1 MVVQANTM
9 SQYRVA
15 VDTGGTF
22 SDFVFFNEDT
32 GEITITKV
40 PSTPKEPFQAVLNG
54 VKELIDQGA
63 AARGISFFC
72 HGTTVGT
79 NALLEEKGARTGLLV
94 TQGFRGIYEVMEQ
107 TRGYGP
113 ATYDLFF
120 EKPRLLASPYYT
132 EEIPERVDFRG
143 TAIKPIDA
151 EASLDAVRS
160 LKKKGVQS
168 VAVCLLFSF
177 LNSDH
182 ELKIKEFFT
191 KEFPDANLSLSC
203 EVLPQI
209 REFYRMSTTV
219 INAYIAPV
227 MANYLSRLENRLK
240 EMGVITPKLYIMQ
253 SNGGVSTFTGSAK
266 KPVATVLS
274 GPAGGVIAS
283 MGTCER
289 VGIKNIIT
297 FDMGGTSCDV
307 ALIHQG
313 NPVIT
318 TQGRISQR
326 PISLPM
332 LDIHTVSAGGGTI
345 ARIDAVGALQ
355 VGPDSAG
362 ADPGPV
368 CYERGGQ
375 EITITDANLVTG
387 VLDPDHFLGGR
398 MKLDKARAERMLQE
412 TIAKPLGLSLLEAA
426 DGVLKII
433 DVKMEEAIKAV
444 SSQRGYDIRDFT
456 LVAFGGGGPMH
467 AGRMALDLGIP
478 SVLIPLTPGVHS
490 ALGLLMSDVKHDYV
504 RSKLAGLE
512 ELDLNEINGLFAQLI
527 EQAKAELR
535 AEGFR
540 DDELKIDPFL
550 DLRYAGQGYEL
561 TVPCPMP
568 PLKKSDL
575 ELMRRRFDSQH
586 EQASGHKAETEP
598 VELVSLRLISYG
610 LVPQAKL
617 SPAKA
622 TGRKVEQAQIGERK
636 IYFGKEHGILNCRIY
651 ARDLLEPGHKI
662 FGPAV
667 VEQLDTTTVI
677 QPEQEAAVDEYR
689 NLIVKK
695 KANA

>member
-1 MVVQANTM
+1 MVDETPM
-9 SQYRVA
+9 PKYRVT

-22 SDFVFFNEDT
+22 SDFVFFNEDS
-32 GEITITKV
+32 GEISITKV
-40 PSTPKEPFQAVLNG
+40 PSTPKEPFQAILAG
-54 VKELIDQGA
+54 VKELLDQGA
-63 AARGISFFC
+63 AAGEISFFC

-79 NALLEEKGARTGLLV
+79 NTLLEEKGAKTGLLV

-120 EKPRLLASPYYT
+120 EKPRLLAPPFYT

-143 TAIKPIDA
+143 NALKPIDVETA
-151 EASLDAVRS
+151 REAIRR
-160 LKKKGVQS
+160 LKKKDVQS
-168 VAVCLLFSF
+168 VAVCFLFSF
-177 LNSDH
+177 LNPDH
-182 ELKIKEFFT
+182 ELKIKDLFAE
-191 KEFPDANLSLSC
+191 EFPEAGLSLSY

-219 INAYIAPV
+219 INAYIQPV
-227 MANYLSRLENRLK
+227 MANYLGHLESRMR
-240 EMGVITPKLYIMQ
+240 EMGVTTPKLYIMQ
-253 SNGGVSTFTGSAK
+253 SNGGVSTFQGSSK

-289 VGIKNIIT
+289 VGINNIIT

-318 TQGRISQR
+318 TQGKINLR
-326 PISLPM
+326 PIALPM

-345 ARIDAVGALQ
+345 ARIDAVGGLQ

-368 CYERGGQ
+368 CYDRSGEN
-375 EITITDANLVTG
+375 ITITDANMVIG

-398 MKLDKARAERMLQE
+398 MKLNKSKAERLLE
-412 TIAKPLGLSLLEAA
+412 DKIAKPLKMDLMEAA
-426 DGVLKII
+426 DGVLDII
-433 DVKMEEAIKAV
+433 NVKMEEAIKAV

-504 RSKLAGLE
+504 RSKLVGLDD
-512 ELDLNEINGLFAQLI
+512 LDLNEINPMFSRLI
-527 EQAKAELR
+527 DQAKADLHD
-535 AEGFR
+535 EGFQ
-540 DDELKIDPFL
+540 DSEIKMEPYL

-568 PLKKSDL
+568 PLSKQDL
-575 ELMRRRFDSQH
+575 ALMRGRFDTMH
-586 EQASGHKAETEP
+586 EQNSGHKAETEP
-598 VELVSLRLISYG
+598 VELVSLRLISFG

-617 SPAKA
+617 SPGKV
-622 TGRKVEQAQIGERK
+622 TGRTIEQAKTGTRK
-636 IYFGKEHGILNCRIY
+636 VFFGKRHGLLNTQIY
-651 ARDLLEPGHKI
+651 NRDVLESGHKI
-662 FGPAV
+662 SGPAI

-677 QPEQEAAVDEYR
+677 HPEQEATVDEYR
-689 NLIVKK
+689 NVIMREKQR
-695 KANA
+695 

>member
-1 MVVQANTM
+1 M
-9 SQYRVA
+9 SKYRVT

-32 GEITITKV
+32 GAITITKL
-40 PSTPKEPFQAVLNG
+40 PSTPGEPFQAVLNG
-54 VKELIDQGA
+54 VKELIDQGVSA
-63 AARGISFFC
+63 GDVSFFC

-79 NALLEEKGARTGLLV
+79 NALLEEKGAKTGLLV

-120 EKPRLLASPYYT
+120 EKPRLLALPYYT

-143 TAIKPIDA
+143 NALQSIDVEVSRDAI
-151 EASLDAVRS
+151 RR
-160 LKKKGVQS
+160 LKKKDVQS
-168 VAVCLLFSF
+168 VAVCFLFSF
-177 LNSDH
+177 LNPAH
-182 ELKIKEFFT
+182 ELKIKELFAQ
-191 KEFPDANLSLSC
+191 EFPEARLSLSC

-219 INAYIAPV
+219 INAYIQPV
-227 MANYLSRLENRLK
+227 MASYLGRLDNRMR

-253 SNGGVSTFTGSAK
+253 SNGGVSTFKGSAA

-318 TQGRISQR
+318 TQGKINMR
-326 PISLPM
+326 PIALPM

-345 ARIDAVGALQ
+345 ARIDAVGGLH

-362 ADPGPV
+362 AAPGPV
-368 CYERGGQ
+368 SYDRGGA
-375 EITITDANLVTG
+375 EITVTDANIVTG
-387 VLDPDHFLGGR
+387 VLDPDQFLGGR
-398 MKLDKARAERMLQE
+398 MKLNKPKAEKLLE
-412 TIAKPLGLSLLEAA
+412 EKIAKPLGLDLLEAA

-433 DVKMEEAIKAV
+433 NVKMEEAIKAV
-444 SSQRGYDIRDFT
+444 SSARGYDIRDFT

-478 SVLIPLTPGVHS
+478 SVLVPLTPGVHS

-512 ELDLNEINGLFAQLI
+512 ELDINEINRMFLQLI
-527 EQAKAELR
+527 DQARAELHG
-535 AEGFR
+535 EGFH
-540 DDELKIDPFL
+540 DDEIKVEPYL

-568 PLKKSDL
+568 PLTHDDL
-575 ELMRRRFDSQH
+575 VLMRRRFDTLH
-586 EQASGHKAETEP
+586 EQNSGHKAETEP
-598 VELVSLRLISYG
+598 VELVSLRLVSLG

-617 SPAKA
+617 SPGKI
-622 TGRKVEQAQIGERK
+622 TGRKVEAAKTGERK
-636 IYFGKEHGILNCRIY
+636 VFFGKEHGILATAIY
-651 ARDLLEPGHKI
+651 DRKLLEPGHKL
-662 FGPAV
+662 FGPAI
-667 VEQLDTTTVI
+667 VEQMDTTTVM
-677 QPEQEAAVDEYR
+677 QPEQEATVDDYGNIIITE
-689 NLIVKK
+689 KK
-695 KANA
+695 S

>member
-1 MVVQANTM
+1 MAKH
-9 SQYRVA
+9 RVT

-32 GEITITKV
+32 GEISITKL
-40 PSTPKEPFQAVLNG
+40 PSTPREPFQAVLNG
-54 VKELIDQGA
+54 VKELLNRGVA
-63 AARGISFFC
+63 AEDVSFFC

-79 NALLEEKGARTGLLV
+79 NALLEEKGAKTGLLV
-94 TQGFRGIYEVMEQ
+94 TEGFRGIYEVMEQ

-120 EKPRLLASPYYT
+120 EKPRLLAPPFYT
-132 EEIPERVDFRG
+132 GEIPERVDFRG
-143 TAIKPIDA
+143 NVLKPIDV
-151 EASLDAVRS
+151 EAARQAIRR
-160 LKKKGVQS
+160 LKQKGVQS
-168 VAVCLLFSF
+168 VAVCFLFSF
-177 LNSDH
+177 LNPDH
-182 ELKIKEFFT
+182 ELKIKELFAE
-191 KEFPDANLSLSC
+191 EFPDARLSLSY

-209 REFYRMSTTV
+209 REFYRMSTTI
-219 INAYIAPV
+219 INAYIQPV
-227 MANYLSRLENRLK
+227 MANYLGSLENRMRD
-240 EMGVITPKLYIMQ
+240 MGIATPKLYIMQ
-253 SNGGVSTFTGSAK
+253 SNGGVSTFAGSAK

-289 VGIKNIIT
+289 IGIDNIIT

-318 TQGRISQR
+318 TQGKINLR
-326 PISLPM
+326 PIALPM

-345 ARIDAVGALQ
+345 ARLDAVGGLQ

-368 CYERGGQ
+368 CYDRGG
-375 EITITDANLVTG
+375 ENITITDANMVIG

-398 MKLDKARAERMLQE
+398 MKLNKTKAQHLLEQR
-412 TIAKPLGLSLLEAA
+412 IAKPLTMNLMEAA
-426 DGVLKII
+426 DGVLDII
-433 DVKMEEAIKAV
+433 NVKMEEAIKAV

-504 RSKLAGLE
+504 RSKLVGLDD
-512 ELDLNEINGLFAQLI
+512 LDLDEINPMFGQLI
-527 EQAKAELR
+527 DQAKADLYG
-535 AEGFR
+535 EGFR
-540 DDELKIDPFL
+540 DSEIKMSPYL

-568 PLKKSDL
+568 PLSKDDL
-575 ELMRRRFDSQH
+575 ALMRGRFDTVH
-586 EQASGHKAETEP
+586 EQNSGHKAETEP
-598 VELVSLRLISYG
+598 VELVSLRLISLG
-610 LVPQAKL
+610 TVPQAKL
-617 SPAKA
+617 SPGKVSGRTVEEAMRG
-622 TGRKVEQAQIGERK
+622 TRKVF
-636 IYFGKEHGILNCRIY
+636 FGKQHGMLNTQIY
-651 ARDLLEPGHKI
+651 GRDALEPGHKLSGAAI
-662 FGPAV
+662 

-677 QPEQEAAVDEYR
+677 HPEQEAIVDEYR
-689 NLIVKK
+689 NLIIRRKQH
-695 KANA
+695 

>member
-1 MVVQANTM
+1 M
-9 SQYRVA
+9 SKYRVT

-22 SDFVFFNEDT
+22 SDFVFFNEDS

-40 PSTPKEPFQAVLNG
+40 PSTPQQPFQAVLDG
-54 VKELIDQGA
+54 VKELIEQGVPA
-63 AARGISFFC
+63 ADVSFFC

-79 NALLEEKGARTGLLV
+79 NALLEEKGAKTGLLV
-94 TQGFRGIYEVMEQ
+94 SEGFRGIYEVMEQ

-120 EKPRLLASPYYT
+120 EKPRLLAPPYYT

-143 TAIKPIDA
+143 NVLKQIDV
-151 EASLDAVRS
+151 EASREAVRR
-160 LKKKGVQS
+160 LKKKAVDS
-168 VAVCLLFSF
+168 VAVCFLFSF
-177 LNSDH
+177 LNPAH
-182 ELKIKEFFT
+182 ELKIKDIFAQ
-191 KEFPDANLSLSC
+191 EFPAARLSLSY

-209 REFYRMSTTV
+209 REFYRLSTTV
-219 INAYIAPV
+219 INAYIQPV
-227 MANYLSRLENRLK
+227 MASYLSRLETRMREL
-240 EMGVITPKLYIMQ
+240 GVATPKLYIMQ
-253 SNGGVSTFTGSAK
+253 SNGGVSTFKGSAE

-289 VGIKNIIT
+289 VGINNIIT

-318 TQGRISQR
+318 TQGKINMR
-326 PISLPM
+326 PIALPM

-345 ARIDAVGALQ
+345 ARIDAVGGLQ

-368 CYERGGQ
+368 CYDHGGDN
-375 EITITDANLVTG
+375 ITITDANVVTG
-387 VLDPDHFLGGR
+387 VLDPDRFLGGR
-398 MKLDKARAERMLQE
+398 MKLNKAKTERRLDE
-412 TIAKPLGLSLLEAA
+412 KIAKPLKLGLLEAA

-433 DVKMEEAIKAV
+433 NVKMEEAIKAV
-444 SSQRGYDIRDFT
+444 SSARGYDIRDFT

-478 SVLIPLTPGVHS
+478 ALLVPLTPGVHS

-504 RSKLAGLE
+504 RSKLVGLD
-512 ELDLNEINGLFAQLI
+512 ELDLAEINHLFDQLIDQANRDLQDEGFKNNEIKI
-527 EQAKAELR
+527 E
-535 AEGFR
+535 
-540 DDELKIDPFL
+540 PYL

-561 TVPCPMP
+561 TVPCTMP
-568 PLKKSDL
+568 PLGKEDL
-575 ELMRRRFDSQH
+575 QVMRRRFDTLH
-586 EQASGHKAETEP
+586 EQNSGHKAETEP
-598 VELVSLRLISYG
+598 VELVSLRLISLG

-617 SPAKA
+617 SPGKA
-622 TGRKVEQAQIGERK
+622 TGRKVEEAKTGERK
-636 IYFGKEHGILNCRIY
+636 VFFGTEHGTLATQIY
-651 ARDLLEPGHKI
+651 SRDRLEPGHRMA
-662 FGPAV
+662 GPAI

-677 QPEQEAAVDEYR
+677 HPEQEATVDAYR
-689 NLIVKK
+689 NIIIKEK
-695 KANA
+695 S

>member
-1 MVVQANTM
+1 
-9 SQYRVA
+9 
-15 VDTGGTF
+15 
-22 SDFVFFNEDT
+22 
-32 GEITITKV
+32 TKV

-54 VKELIDQGA
+54 VKELIDQGVA
-63 AARGISFFC
+63 AGDISFFC

-79 NALLEEKGARTGLLV
+79 NALLEEKGAKTGLMV

-120 EKPRLLASPYYT
+120 EKPRLLAPPYLT
-132 EEIPERVDFRG
+132 EEIPERVDFKG
-143 TAIKPIDA
+143 NALKAIDV
-151 EASLDAVRS
+151 EASRQAIRR

-168 VAVCLLFSF
+168 VAVCCLFSF
-177 LNSDH
+177 LNPDH
-182 ELKIKEFFT
+182 ELKIKELFAE
-191 KEFPDANLSLSC
+191 EFSEARLSLSY

-209 REFYRMSTTV
+209 REFYRLSTTV
-219 INAYIAPV
+219 INAYIQPV
-227 MANYLSRLENRLK
+227 MASYLGRLENRMR
-240 EMGVITPKLYIMQ
+240 EMGVVTPKLYIMQ
-253 SNGGVSTFTGSAK
+253 SNGGVSTFKGSAE

-289 VGIKNIIT
+289 VGINNIIT

-318 TQGRISQR
+318 TQGKINLR
-326 PISLPM
+326 PIALPM

-345 ARIDAVGALQ
+345 ARIDAVGGLQ

-368 CYERGGQ
+368 CYNRGG
-375 EITITDANLVTG
+375 ENITVTDANMVCG
-387 VLDPDHFLGGR
+387 VLDPNHFLGGR
-398 MKLDKARAERMLQE
+398 MKLDKEKAQRVLEEKL
-412 TIAKPLGLSLLEAA
+412 AKPLKLDLLEAA

-433 DVKMEEAIKAV
+433 DAKMEEAIKAV
-444 SSQRGYDIRDFT
+444 SSARGYDIRDFT

-478 SVLIPLTPGVHS
+478 NVLVPLTPGVHS

-504 RSKLAGLE
+504 RSKLVGLDD
-512 ELDLNEINGLFAQLI
+512 LDLTEINHMFHQLI
-527 EQAKAELR
+527 ERAKADLES
-535 AEGFR
+535 EGFI
-540 DDELKIDPFL
+540 DEEIKIEPYL

-561 TVPCPMP
+561 TVPCSMP
-568 PLKKSDL
+568 PLTKHDL
-575 ELMRRRFDSQH
+575 MMMRQRFDTLH
-586 EQASGHKAETEP
+586 EQNSGHKAESEP
-598 VELVSLRLISYG
+598 VELVSLRLISLG

-617 SPAKA
+617 SPGKV
-622 TGRKVEQAQIGERK
+622 TGRKVEEAKLGERK
-636 IYFGKEHGILNCRIY
+636 VYFGKEHGVLTTHVYN
-651 ARDLLEPGHKI
+651 RDLFEPGHKI
-662 FGPAV
+662 AGPAI

-677 QPEQEAAVDEYR
+677 HPEQEATVDGYR
-689 NLIVKK
+689 NIIIRAKQ
-695 KANA
+695 

>member
-1 MVVQANTM
+1 MTK
-9 SQYRVA
+9 YRVT

-22 SDFVFFNEDT
+22 SDFVFFNEDS
-32 GEITITKV
+32 GEIAITKV

-54 VKELIDQGA
+54 VKELVDQGGA
-63 AARGISFFC
+63 AKDISFFC

-79 NALLEEKGARTGLLV
+79 NALLEEKGAKTGLLV

-120 EKPRLLASPYYT
+120 EKPRLLAAPYYT

-143 TAIKPIDA
+143 QTLKPIDV
-151 EASLDAVRS
+151 EASLQAVKS

-168 VAVCLLFSF
+168 VAVCFLFSF
-177 LNSDH
+177 LNPDH
-182 ELKIKEFFT
+182 ELKIKEIFA
-191 KEFPDANLSLSC
+191 KEFPEASLSLSY

-209 REFYRMSTTV
+209 REFYRLSTTV
-219 INAYIAPV
+219 INAYIQPV
-227 MANYLSRLENRLK
+227 MANYLSRLESRMR
-240 EMGVITPKLYIMQ
+240 EMGVTTPKLYIMQ
-253 SNGGVSTFTGSAK
+253 SNGGVSTFKGSAG

-283 MGTCER
+283 MGTCDR
-289 VGIKNIIT
+289 VGINNIIT

-318 TQGRISQR
+318 TQGKINLR
-326 PISLPM
+326 PIALPM

-345 ARIDAVGALQ
+345 ARIDAVGGLQ

-368 CYERGGQ
+368 CYDRGGDN
-375 EITITDANLVTG
+375 ITVTDANMVTG

-398 MKLDKARAERMLQE
+398 MKLNKAKAERVMQE
-412 TIAKPLGLSLLEAA
+412 KIAKPLKLDLLEAA

-433 DVKMEEAIKAV
+433 NAKMEEAIKAV
-444 SSQRGYDIRDFT
+444 SSARGYDIRDFT

-467 AGRMALDLGIP
+467 AGRMALDLGIT
-478 SVLIPLTPGVHS
+478 SVLVPLTPGVHS

-504 RSKLAGLE
+504 RSKLVGLDD
-512 ELDLNEINGLFAQLI
+512 LDLDEINHMFGQLVDH
-527 EQAKAELR
+527 AKEDLHS
-535 AEGFR
+535 EGFH
-540 DDELKIDPFL
+540 DDEIKIEPYL

-568 PLKKSDL
+568 PLTKHDL
-575 ELMRRRFDSQH
+575 TLMRARFDTMH
-586 EQASGHKAETEP
+586 EQNSGHKAETEP
-598 VELVSLRLISYG
+598 VELVSLRLISLG

-617 SPAKA
+617 SPGKV
-622 TGRKVEQAQIGERK
+622 TGRKVEGAGTGERK
-636 IYFGKEHGILNCRIY
+636 VFFGKEHGILTTQIY
-651 ARDLLEPGHKI
+651 NRDLLEPGHKI
-662 FGPAV
+662 VGPAI

-677 QPEQEAAVDEYR
+677 HPEQEATVDEYG
-689 NLIVKK
+689 NLIVREKR
-695 KANA
+695 

>member
-1 MVVQANTM
+1 MLQPNTM
-9 SQYRVA
+9 AKYRVT

-32 GEITITKV
+32 GEISITKV

-54 VKELIDQGA
+54 VKELVDQGA
-63 AARGISFFC
+63 AARDISFFC

-79 NALLEEKGARTGLLV
+79 NTLLEEKGAKTGLLV

-120 EKPRLLASPYYT
+120 EKPRLLAPPYLT

-143 TAIKPIDA
+143 NVLKPIDV
-151 EASLDAVRS
+151 EASLQAVRK

-168 VAVCLLFSF
+168 VAVCFLFSF
-177 LNSDH
+177 MNPDH
-182 ELKIKEFFT
+182 ELKIKEIFA
-191 KEFPDANLSLSC
+191 KEFPEANLSLSY

-240 EMGVITPKLYIMQ
+240 EMGVKTPKLYIMQ
-253 SNGGVSTFTGSAK
+253 SNGGVSTFEGSTR

-289 VGIKNIIT
+289 IGVNNIIT

-318 TQGRISQR
+318 TQGRINQR

-368 CYERGGQ
+368 CYDRGGA
-375 EITITDANLVTG
+375 EITVTDANVVIG
-387 VLDPDHFLGGR
+387 VLDPNHFLGGR
-398 MKLDKARAERMLQE
+398 MKLNKAKAERALE
-412 TIAKPLGLSLLEAA
+412 EKIAGPLRLSLLEAA
-426 DGVLKII
+426 DGVLDII
-433 DVKMEEAIKAV
+433 NVKMEEAIKAV

-467 AGRMALDLGIP
+467 AGRIALDLGIP
-478 SVLIPLTPGVHS
+478 TVLIPLTPGVHS

-504 RSKLAGLE
+504 RSKLAGLN
-512 ELDLNEINGLFAQLI
+512 ELDLDEVNGLFAQLT
-527 EQAKAELR
+527 EQAKADLV
-535 AEGFR
+535 AEGFLDAEIR
-540 DDELKIDPFL
+540 LDAFL

-561 TVPCPMP
+561 TVPCPAP

-575 ELMRRRFDSQH
+575 ELMRQRFDAQH

-622 TGRKVEQAQIGERK
+622 TGRKLAEAKTGERR
-636 IYFGKEHGILNCRIY
+636 IYFGKEHGTLNCQIY
-651 ARDLLEPGHKI
+651 TRDPLEPGHKI
-662 FGPAV
+662 SGPAV
-667 VEQLDTTTVI
+667 IEQLDTTTVI
-677 QPEQEAAVDEYR
+677 HPEQEGTVDNYR
-689 NLIVKK
+689 NIIIKETQKV
-695 KANA
+695 

>member
-1 MVVQANTM
+1 MVQPNTM
-9 SQYRVA
+9 AKYRVT

-22 SDFVFFNEDT
+22 SDFVFFNEAT
-32 GEITITKV
+32 GEFSITKV
-40 PSTPKEPFQAVLNG
+40 PSTPKEPFLAVLNG
-54 VKELIDQGA
+54 VKELVDQGGA
-63 AARGISFFC
+63 AKDISFFC

-120 EKPRLLASPYYT
+120 EKPRLLAPPYLT

-143 TAIKPIDA
+143 NALKPIDV
-151 EASLDAVRS
+151 EASLEAVRR
-160 LKKKGVQS
+160 LKKKDVQS
-168 VAVCLLFSF
+168 VAVCFLFSF
-177 LNSDH
+177 LNPAH
-182 ELKIKEFFT
+182 ELKIKEIFA
-191 KEFPDANLSLSC
+191 KEFPEAGLSLSC

-209 REFYRMSTTV
+209 REFYRLSTTV

-227 MANYLSRLENRLK
+227 MASYLSRLQGRLR
-240 EMGVITPKLYIMQ
+240 ELGVTTPKLYIMQ
-253 SNGGVSTFTGSAK
+253 SNGGVSTFDGSAK

-307 ALIHQG
+307 ALIHEG

-318 TQGRISQR
+318 TQGKISQR

-345 ARIDAVGALQ
+345 ARIDAVGGLQ

-368 CYERGGQ
+368 CYDRGG
-375 EITITDANLVTG
+375 ENISITDANLVTG

-398 MKLDKARAERMLQE
+398 MKLNKQKAERLLE
-412 TIAKPLGLSLLEAA
+412 EKIAKPLGLNLLEAA
-426 DGVLKII
+426 DGILKII
-433 DVKMEEAIKAV
+433 NAKMEEAIKAV

-478 SVLIPLTPGVHS
+478 SVLVPLTPGVHS

-504 RSKLAGLE
+504 RSKLAGLD
-512 ELDLNEINGLFAQLI
+512 ELDLNEINALFGQLT
-527 EQAKAELR
+527 EQAKSDLGT
-535 AEGFR
+535 EGFQE
-540 DDELKIDPFL
+540 DEVRMDAFL

-568 PLKKSDL
+568 PLKKADL
-575 ELMRRRFDSQH
+575 ELMRRRFDTQH

-617 SPAKA
+617 SPGKT
-622 TGRKVEQAQIGERK
+622 TGRTIEQARTGERK
-636 IYFGKEHGILNCRIY
+636 VYFGEQHGALNCRIY
-651 ARDLLEPGHKI
+651 SRDLLEPGHQI
-662 FGPAV
+662 RGPAII
-667 VEQLDTTTVI
+667 EQLDTTTVI
-677 QPEQEAAVDEYR
+677 HPEQEATVDEYR
-689 NLIVKK
+689 NLIISEKK
-695 KANA
+695 

>member
-1 MVVQANTM
+1 MAK
-9 SQYRVA
+9 YRVT

-32 GEITITKV
+32 GAISITKV
-40 PSTPKEPFQAVLNG
+40 PSTPREPFQAVLNG
-54 VKELIDQGA
+54 VKELVDNGVNA
-63 AARGISFFC
+63 KDISFFC

-79 NALLEEKGARTGLLV
+79 NALLEEKGAKTGLLV

-120 EKPRLLASPYYT
+120 EKPRLLAPPYLT
-132 EEIPERVDFRG
+132 EEVPERVDFRG
-143 TAIKPIDA
+143 NALKPI
-151 EASLDAVRS
+151 EIESSREAVRR

-168 VAVCLLFSF
+168 VAVCFLFSF
-177 LNSDH
+177 LNPNH
-182 ELKIKEFFT
+182 ELKIKEIFAA
-191 KEFPDANLSLSC
+191 EFPQATLSLSC

-219 INAYIAPV
+219 INAYIGPV
-227 MANYLSRLENRLK
+227 MANYISRLENRLK
-240 EMGVITPKLYIMQ
+240 EMGITTPKLYIMQ
-253 SNGGVSTFTGSAK
+253 SNGGVSTFEGSTK

-289 VGIKNIIT
+289 IGINNIIT

-313 NPVIT
+313 RPVIT
-318 TQGRISQR
+318 TQGKINQR

-345 ARIDAVGALQ
+345 ARIDAVGGLQ
-355 VGPDSAG
+355 VGPHSAG

-368 CYERGGQ
+368 SYNRGGE
-375 EITITDANLVTG
+375 EITVTDANIVTG

-398 MKLDKARAERMLQE
+398 MKLDKAKAEKILQE
-412 TIAKPLGLSLLEAA
+412 EIAKPLGLNALEAA
-426 DGVLKII
+426 DGILNII
-433 DVKMEEAIKAV
+433 NVKMEEAIKAV

-467 AGRMALDLGIP
+467 AGRIALDLGIP

-504 RSKLAGLE
+504 RSKLAGLD
-512 ELDLNEINGLFAQLI
+512 ELDLNEVNQLFAQLI
-527 EQAKAELR
+527 DRAGADLR
-535 AEGFR
+535 SEGFQ
-540 DDELKIDPFL
+540 DNEIKLEPFL

-561 TVPCPMP
+561 TVPSPMP
-568 PLKKSDL
+568 PLKVSDL
-575 ELMRRRFDSQH
+575 KLMRERFDAQH
-586 EQASGHKAETEP
+586 ELASGHKAETEP

-617 SPAKA
+617 SPSKA
-622 TGRKVEQAQIGERK
+622 TGRKLSQAKTGERK
-636 IYFGKEHGILNCRIY
+636 VYFGKQHGMLNCQIY
-651 ARDLLEPGHKI
+651 TRDLLEPGHRI
-662 FGPAV
+662 SGPAI

-677 QPEQEAAVDEYR
+677 HPEQEAIVDDYR
-689 NLIVKK
+689 NLIIKETQK
-695 KANA
+695 P

>member
-1 MVVQANTM
+1 MAKH
-9 SQYRVA
+9 RVT

-32 GEITITKV
+32 GEISITKL
-40 PSTPKEPFQAVLNG
+40 PSTPREPFQAVLNG
-54 VKELIDQGA
+54 VKELLERGVA
-63 AARGISFFC
+63 AGDVSFFC

-79 NALLEEKGARTGLLV
+79 NALLEEKGAKTGLLV

-120 EKPRLLASPYYT
+120 EKPRLLAPPFYT

-143 TAIKPIDA
+143 NVLKPLDVEAARQAI
-151 EASLDAVRS
+151 RR
-160 LKKKGVQS
+160 LKKKGAQS
-168 VAVCLLFSF
+168 VAVCFLFSF
-177 LNSDH
+177 LNPDH
-182 ELKIKEFFT
+182 ELKIKELFAE
-191 KEFPDANLSLSC
+191 EFPEARLSLSY

-209 REFYRMSTTV
+209 REFYRMSTTI
-219 INAYIAPV
+219 INAYIQPV
-227 MANYLSRLENRLK
+227 MANYLGSLEKRMR
-240 EMGVITPKLYIMQ
+240 EMGINTPKLYIMQ
-253 SNGGVSTFTGSAK
+253 SNGGVSTFAGSAK

-289 VGIKNIIT
+289 VGINNIIT

-318 TQGRISQR
+318 TQGKINLR
-326 PISLPM
+326 PIALPM

-345 ARIDAVGALQ
+345 ARLDAVGGLQ

-368 CYERGGQ
+368 CYDRGG
-375 EITITDANLVTG
+375 ENITITDANMVIG

-398 MKLDKARAERMLQE
+398 MKLNKPKAERLLE
-412 TIAKPLGLSLLEAA
+412 ERIAKPLTMHLMEAA
-426 DGVLKII
+426 HGVLDII
-433 DVKMEEAIKAV
+433 NVKMEEAIKAV

-504 RSKLAGLE
+504 RSKLVGLDD
-512 ELDLNEINGLFAQLI
+512 LDLDEINPMFGQLI
-527 EQAKAELR
+527 EQAKADLHG
-535 AEGFR
+535 EGFR
-540 DDELKIDPFL
+540 DSEIKMDPYL

-568 PLKKSDL
+568 PLSKDDL
-575 ELMRRRFDSQH
+575 ALMRARFDTVH
-586 EQASGHKAETEP
+586 EQNSGHKAETEP
-598 VELVSLRLISYG
+598 VELVSLRLISLG
-610 LVPQAKL
+610 MVPQAKL
-617 SPAKA
+617 SPGRVSGRRVEEAM
-622 TGRKVEQAQIGERK
+622 TGTRRVF
-636 IYFGKEHGILNCRIY
+636 FGNEHGMLNTQVY
-651 ARDLLEPGHKI
+651 SRDALEPGHRLS
-662 FGPAV
+662 GPAI

-677 QPEQEAAVDEYR
+677 HPEQEVTVDDYR
-689 NLIVKK
+689 NLIMSKK
-695 KANA
+695 QR

>member
-1 MVVQANTM
+1 MAK
-9 SQYRVA
+9 YRVT

-32 GEITITKV
+32 GEISITKV

-54 VKELIDQGA
+54 VKELLDKGA
-63 AARGISFFC
+63 AARDISFFC

-79 NALLEEKGARTGLLV
+79 NTLLEEKGAKTGLLV

-120 EKPRLLASPYYT
+120 EKPRLLAPPYLT

-143 TAIKPIDA
+143 NALKPIDV
-151 EASLDAVRS
+151 EASLQAVRN

-168 VAVCLLFSF
+168 VAGCFLFSF
-177 LNSDH
+177 MNPDH
-182 ELKIKEFFT
+182 ELKIKEIFA
-191 KEFPDANLSLSC
+191 KEFPEASLSLSY

-227 MANYLSRLENRLK
+227 MANYVSRLENRLK
-240 EMGVITPKLYIMQ
+240 EIGVMTPKLYIMQ
-253 SNGGVSTFTGSAK
+253 SNGGVSTFKGSGE

-289 VGIKNIIT
+289 VGINNIIT

-318 TQGRISQR
+318 TQGKINMR
-326 PISLPM
+326 PIALPM

-345 ARIDAVGALQ
+345 ARIDAVGGLQ

-368 CYERGGQ
+368 SYDRGG
-375 EITITDANLVTG
+375 ENTTITDANIVTG

-398 MKLDKARAERMLQE
+398 MKLNKPKAQKLLEE
-412 TIAKPLGLSLLEAA
+412 KIAKPLKLNLLEAA

-433 DVKMEEAIKAV
+433 NVKMEEAIKAV
-444 SSQRGYDIRDFT
+444 SSARGYDIRDFT

-504 RSKLAGLE
+504 RSKLVGLD
-512 ELDLNEINGLFAQLI
+512 ELDLNDINELFDQLT

-535 AEGFR
+535 GEGFR
-540 DDELKIDPFL
+540 DEEIKIEPYM

-561 TVPCPMP
+561 TVPCPLS

-575 ELMRRRFDSQH
+575 DLMRQRFDTQH
-586 EQASGHKAETEP
+586 EQASGHKAESEP

-622 TGRKVEQAQIGERK
+622 TGRRVDEAKTGERK
-636 IYFGKEHGILNCRIY
+636 VYFGKQHGVLDCQIY
-651 ARDLLEPGHKI
+651 ARGLLEPGQEI
-662 FGPAV
+662 SGPAV
-667 VEQLDTTTVI
+667 IEQLDTTTVI
-677 QPEQEAAVDEYR
+677 HPEQPATVDDYR
-689 NLIVKK
+689 NLIVKE
-695 KANA
+695 NVSRSR

>member
-1 MVVQANTM
+1 MAK
-9 SQYRVA
+9 YRVT

-32 GEITITKV
+32 GAISITKV
-40 PSTPKEPFQAVLNG
+40 PSTPREPFQAVLNG
-54 VKELIDQGA
+54 VKELVDEGVSA
-63 AARGISFFC
+63 KDISFFC

-79 NALLEEKGARTGLLV
+79 NALLEEKGAKTGLLV

-120 EKPRLLASPYYT
+120 EKPRLLAPPYLT

-143 TAIKPIDA
+143 NALKPIDV
-151 EASLDAVRS
+151 EASREAVKR

-168 VAVCLLFSF
+168 VAVCFLFSF
-177 LNSDH
+177 LNPDH
-182 ELKIKEFFT
+182 ELKIKAIFAE
-191 KEFPDANLSLSC
+191 EFPEATLSFSC

-227 MANYLSRLENRLK
+227 MANYLGRLEDRLK
-240 EMGVITPKLYIMQ
+240 EIGVATPKLYIMQ
-253 SNGGVSTFTGSAK
+253 SNGGVSTFEGSTK

-289 VGIKNIIT
+289 IGVNNIIT

-307 ALIHQG
+307 ALIHRG
-313 NPVIT
+313 HPVIT
-318 TQGRISQR
+318 TQGKINQR

-345 ARIDAVGALQ
+345 ARIDAVGGLQ
-355 VGPDSAG
+355 VGPHSAG

-368 CYERGGQ
+368 SYNRGGQ
-375 EITITDANLVTG
+375 EITVTDANIVTG

-398 MKLDKARAERMLQE
+398 MKLDKAKAEKILE
-412 TIAKPLGLSLLEAA
+412 EKIARPLGLNRLEAA
-426 DGVLKII
+426 DGILNII
-433 DVKMEEAIKAV
+433 NVKMEEAIKAV

-467 AGRMALDLGIP
+467 AGRIALDLGIP

-504 RSKLAGLE
+504 RSKLAGLD
-512 ELDLNEINGLFAQLI
+512 ELDLNEVNQLFAQLI
-527 EQAKAELR
+527 DGANADLQS
-535 AEGFR
+535 EGFQ
-540 DDELKIDPFL
+540 ENEIKLEPFL

-568 PLKKSDL
+568 PLKPADL
-575 ELMRRRFDSQH
+575 KLMRERFDVQH
-586 EQASGHKAETEP
+586 ELASGHKAETEP

-617 SPAKA
+617 SPSKP
-622 TGRKVEQAQIGERK
+622 TGRKVNDAKTGERK
-636 IYFGKEHGILNCRIY
+636 VYFGKQHGMLNCQIY
-651 ARDLLEPGHKI
+651 RRDLLDPGHRI
-662 FGPAV
+662 SGPAI

-677 QPEQEAAVDEYR
+677 HPEQEAAVDDYR
-689 NLIVKK
+689 NLIMKEKK
-695 KANA
+695 

>member
-1 MVVQANTM
+1 MAK
-9 SQYRVA
+9 YRVT

-32 GEITITKV
+32 GAISITKV
-40 PSTPKEPFQAVLNG
+40 PSTPREPFQAVLNG
-54 VKELIDQGA
+54 VKELVDEGVNA
-63 AARGISFFC
+63 KDISFFC

-79 NALLEEKGARTGLLV
+79 NALLEEKGAKTGLLV

-120 EKPRLLASPYYT
+120 EKPRLLAPPYLT

-143 TAIKPIDA
+143 NALKPIEV
-151 EASLDAVRS
+151 EASRDAVKR

-168 VAVCLLFSF
+168 VAICFLFSF
-177 LNSDH
+177 LNPDH
-182 ELKIKEFFT
+182 ELKIKEIFAE
-191 KEFPDANLSLSC
+191 EFPEATLSLSC

-227 MANYLSRLENRLK
+227 MASYLGRLEKRLK
-240 EMGVITPKLYIMQ
+240 ELGVTTPKLYIMQ
-253 SNGGVSTFTGSAK
+253 SNGGVSTFEGSTK

-289 VGIKNIIT
+289 IGVNNIIT

-313 NPVIT
+313 HPVIT
-318 TQGRISQR
+318 TQGKINQR

-355 VGPDSAG
+355 VGPHSAG

-368 CYERGGQ
+368 SYNRGGQ
-375 EITITDANLVTG
+375 EITVTDANIVTG
-387 VLDPDHFLGGR
+387 VLDPEHFLGGR
-398 MKLDKARAERMLQE
+398 MKLDKPKTEKTLEEKIAR
-412 TIAKPLGLSLLEAA
+412 PLGLNRLEAA
-426 DGVLKII
+426 DGILNII
-433 DVKMEEAIKAV
+433 NVKMEEAIKAV

-467 AGRMALDLGIP
+467 AGRIALDLGIP

-504 RSKLAGLE
+504 RSKLAGLD
-512 ELDLNEINGLFAQLI
+512 ELELNETNQLFAQLI
-527 EQAKAELR
+527 DR
-535 AEGFR
+535 ATADLQSEGFQ
-540 DDELKIDPFL
+540 ENEIKLDPFL

-568 PLKKSDL
+568 PLKLADL
-575 ELMRRRFDSQH
+575 KLMRERFDNQH

-617 SPAKA
+617 SPSKA
-622 TGRKVEQAQIGERK
+622 TGRKVSDAKTGERK
-636 IYFGKEHGILNCRIY
+636 VYFGKQHGTLNCQIY
-651 ARDLLEPGHKI
+651 KRELLEPGHRV
-662 FGPAV
+662 FGPAI

-677 QPEQEAAVDEYR
+677 HPEQGAAVDDYR
-689 NLIVKK
+689 NIIIKETQK
-695 KANA
+695 T

>member
-1 MVVQANTM
+1 M
-9 SQYRVA
+9 SKYRVT

-32 GEITITKV
+32 GAITITKL
-40 PSTPKEPFQAVLNG
+40 PSTPGEPFQAVLNG
-54 VKELIDQGA
+54 VKELIDQGVSA
-63 AARGISFFC
+63 GDVSFFC

-79 NALLEEKGARTGLLV
+79 NALLEEKGAKTGLLV

-120 EKPRLLASPYYT
+120 EKPRLLAPPYYT

-143 TAIKPIDA
+143 NALQSIDV
-151 EASLDAVRS
+151 EASRDAIRR
-160 LKKKGVQS
+160 LKKKDVQS
-168 VAVCLLFSF
+168 VAVCFLFSF
-177 LNSDH
+177 LNPAH
-182 ELKIKEFFT
+182 ELKIKELFAQ
-191 KEFPDANLSLSC
+191 EFPEARLSLSC

-219 INAYIAPV
+219 INAYIQPV
-227 MANYLSRLENRLK
+227 MASYLGRLDNRMR
-240 EMGVITPKLYIMQ
+240 EMGVTTPKLYIMQ
-253 SNGGVSTFTGSAK
+253 SNGGVSTFKGSAA

-318 TQGRISQR
+318 TQGKINMR
-326 PISLPM
+326 PIALPM

-345 ARIDAVGALQ
+345 ARIDAVGGLH

-362 ADPGPV
+362 AAPGPV
-368 CYERGGQ
+368 SYDRGGA
-375 EITITDANLVTG
+375 EITVTDANIVTG
-387 VLDPDHFLGGR
+387 VLDPDQFLGGR
-398 MKLDKARAERMLQE
+398 MKLNKPKAEKLLE
-412 TIAKPLGLSLLEAA
+412 EKIAKPLGLDLLEAA

-433 DVKMEEAIKAV
+433 NVKMEEAIKAV
-444 SSQRGYDIRDFT
+444 SSARGYDIRDFT

-478 SVLIPLTPGVHS
+478 SVLVPLTPGVHS

-512 ELDLNEINGLFAQLI
+512 ELDINEINHMFLQLI
-527 EQAKAELR
+527 DQARAELHG
-535 AEGFR
+535 EGFH
-540 DDELKIDPFL
+540 DDEIKIEAYL

-568 PLKKSDL
+568 PLTHDDL
-575 ELMRRRFDSQH
+575 VLMRRRFDTLH
-586 EQASGHKAETEP
+586 EQNSGHKAETEP
-598 VELVSLRLISYG
+598 VELVSLRLVSLG

-617 SPAKA
+617 SPGKI
-622 TGRKVEQAQIGERK
+622 TGRKVEAAKTGERK
-636 IYFGKEHGILNCRIY
+636 VFFGKEHGILATAIY
-651 ARDLLEPGHKI
+651 DRKLLEPGHKL
-662 FGPAV
+662 FGPAI
-667 VEQLDTTTVI
+667 VEQMDTTTVI
-677 QPEQEAAVDEYR
+677 QPEQEATVDEYG
-689 NLIVKK
+689 NIIIKE
-695 KANA
+695 KA

>member
-1 MVVQANTM
+1 MLQPNTM
-9 SQYRVA
+9 AKYRVT

-32 GEITITKV
+32 GEISITKV

-54 VKELIDQGA
+54 VKELVDQGA
-63 AARGISFFC
+63 AARDISFFC

-79 NALLEEKGARTGLLV
+79 NTLLEEKGAKTGLLV

-120 EKPRLLASPYYT
+120 EKPRLLAPPYLT

-143 TAIKPIDA
+143 NALKPIDV
-151 EASLDAVRS
+151 EASLQAVRK

-168 VAVCLLFSF
+168 VAVCFLFSF
-177 LNSDH
+177 MNPDH
-182 ELKIKEFFT
+182 ELKIKEIFA
-191 KEFPDANLSLSC
+191 KEFPEANLSLSY

-240 EMGVITPKLYIMQ
+240 EMGVKTPKLYIMQ
-253 SNGGVSTFTGSAK
+253 SNGGVSTFEGSTR

-289 VGIKNIIT
+289 IGVNNIIT

-313 NPVIT
+313 SPVIT
-318 TQGRISQR
+318 TQGRINQR

-368 CYERGGQ
+368 CYDRGGA
-375 EITITDANLVTG
+375 EITVTDANVVIG
-387 VLDPDHFLGGR
+387 VLDPNHFLGGR
-398 MKLDKARAERMLQE
+398 MKLNKVKAERALE
-412 TIAKPLGLSLLEAA
+412 EKIAGPLRLSLLEAA
-426 DGVLKII
+426 DGVLDII
-433 DVKMEEAIKAV
+433 NVKMEEAIKAV

-467 AGRMALDLGIP
+467 AGRIALDLGIP
-478 SVLIPLTPGVHS
+478 TVLIPLTPGVHS

-504 RSKLAGLE
+504 RSKLAGLN
-512 ELDLNEINGLFAQLI
+512 ELDLDEVNGLFAQLT
-527 EQAKAELR
+527 EQAKADLV
-535 AEGFR
+535 AEGFLDAEIR
-540 DDELKIDPFL
+540 LDAFL

-561 TVPCPMP
+561 TVPCPAP

-575 ELMRRRFDSQH
+575 ELMRQRFDAQH

-622 TGRKVEQAQIGERK
+622 TGRKLAEAKTGERR
-636 IYFGKEHGILNCRIY
+636 IYFGKEHGTLNCQIY
-651 ARDLLEPGHKI
+651 TRDPLEPGHKI
-662 FGPAV
+662 SGPAV
-667 VEQLDTTTVI
+667 IEQLDTTTVI
-677 QPEQEAAVDEYR
+677 HPEQEGTVDNYR
-689 NLIVKK
+689 NIIIKETRKV
-695 KANA
+695 

>member
-1 MVVQANTM
+1 MIDETFMA
-9 SQYRVA
+9 QYRVT

-22 SDFVFFNEDT
+22 SDFVFFNEES

-54 VKELIDQGA
+54 VQELLDRRS
-63 AARGISFFC
+63 AARDISFFC

-120 EKPRLLASPYYT
+120 EKPRLLATPYDT

-143 TAIKPIDA
+143 QALKPIDM
-151 EASLDAVRS
+151 EASLEAVRR

-168 VAVCLLFSF
+168 VAVCFLFSF
-177 LNSDH
+177 LNPDH
-182 ELKIKEFFT
+182 ELKIKEIFAQ
-191 KEFPDANLSLSC
+191 EFPQASLSLSC

-227 MANYLSRLENRLK
+227 MASYVSELENRLK
-240 EMGVITPKLYIMQ
+240 QMGVMTPKLYIMQ
-253 SNGGVSTFTGSAK
+253 SNGGVSTFEGSAK

-289 VGIKNIIT
+289 VGINNIIT

-307 ALIHQG
+307 ALIHRG

-318 TQGRISQR
+318 TQGKINQR

-368 CYERGGQ
+368 GYDRGGK
-375 EITITDANLVTG
+375 EITVTDANLVTG
-387 VLDPDHFLGGR
+387 VLDPNQFLGGR
-398 MKLDKARAERMLQE
+398 MKLNKQKAEQLLE
-412 TIAKPLGLSLLEAA
+412 EKIAKPLRLNLLEAA
-426 DGVLKII
+426 DGILKII

-467 AGRMALDLGIP
+467 AGRMARDLGIP
-478 SVLIPLTPGVHS
+478 SVLVPLTPGVHS

-512 ELDLNEINGLFAQLI
+512 ELDLNEINNLFGQLMERAQ
-527 EQAKAELR
+527 QDLR
-535 AEGFR
+535 GEGFHESEIR
-540 DDELKIDPFL
+540 IEPFL

-568 PLKKSDL
+568 PLKPTDL
-575 ELMRRRFDSQH
+575 QLMRERFDTQH

-598 VELVSLRLISYG
+598 VELVSLRLISFG

-617 SPAKA
+617 SPAQA
-622 TGRKVEQAQIGERK
+622 TGKKVDAAKRGERNV
-636 IYFGKEHGILNCRIY
+636 YFGKEHGTLSCRIY
-651 ARDLLEPGHKI
+651 TRELLEPGHQI
-662 FGPAV
+662 SGPAII
-667 VEQLDTTTVI
+667 EQLDTTTVI
-677 QPEQEAAVDEYR
+677 HPEQQATVDDYR
-689 NLIVKK
+689 NLIIKE
-695 KANA
+695 KA

>member
-1 MVVQANTM
+1 M
-9 SQYRVA
+9 SKYRVT

-32 GEITITKV
+32 GEISITKV

-54 VKELIDQGA
+54 VKELID
-63 AARGISFFC
+63 RGVSASDVSFFC

-79 NALLEEKGARTGLLV
+79 NALLEEKGAKTGLLV
-94 TQGFRGIYEVMEQ
+94 TQGFRGNYEVMEQ

-120 EKPRLLASPYYT
+120 EKPRLLAPPFLT
-132 EEIPERVDFRG
+132 EEIPERVDFKG
-143 TAIKPIDA
+143 NALKAIDV
-151 EASLDAVRS
+151 EASREAVRR

-168 VAVCLLFSF
+168 VAVCFLFSF
-177 LNSDH
+177 LNPDH
-182 ELKIKEFFT
+182 ELKIKQLFAQ
-191 KEFPDANLSLSC
+191 EFPEARLSLSY

-209 REFYRMSTTV
+209 REFYRLSTTV
-219 INAYIAPV
+219 INAYIQPV
-227 MANYLSRLENRLK
+227 MSNYLSRLESRMREL
-240 EMGVITPKLYIMQ
+240 GVTTPKLYIMQ
-253 SNGGVSTFTGSAK
+253 SNGGVSTFKGSAE

-289 VGIKNIIT
+289 VGINNIIT

-318 TQGRISQR
+318 TQGKINMR
-326 PISLPM
+326 PIALPM

-345 ARIDAVGALQ
+345 ARIDAVGGLQ

-368 CYERGGQ
+368 GYDRGGDN
-375 EITITDANLVTG
+375 ITITDANMVCG
-387 VLDPDHFLGGR
+387 VLDPDRFLGGR
-398 MKLDKARAERMLQE
+398 MKLNQAKAERVLRE
-412 TIAKPLGLSLLEAA
+412 KIAQPLKLDVLEAA

-433 DVKMEEAIKAV
+433 NVKMEEAIKAV
-444 SSQRGYDIRDFT
+444 SSARGYDIRDFT

-478 SVLIPLTPGVHS
+478 SVLVPLTPGVHS

-504 RSKLAGLE
+504 RSKLVGLDD
-512 ELDLNEINGLFAQLI
+512 LDLTEINQLFGQLI
-527 EQAKAELR
+527 DRGTADLHS
-535 AEGFR
+535 EGFS
-540 DDELKIDPFL
+540 DQEIKIEPYL

-561 TVPCPMP
+561 TVPCQMP
-568 PLKKSDL
+568 PLTKHDL
-575 ELMRRRFDSQH
+575 TIMRGRFDVMH
-586 EQASGHKAETEP
+586 EQNSGHKAETEP
-598 VELVSLRLISYG
+598 VELVSLRLISLG

-617 SPAKA
+617 SPGRI
-622 TGRKVEQAQIGERK
+622 TGRKVEQAKIGERRVF
-636 IYFGKEHGILNCRIY
+636 FGKEHGMLATQIY
-651 ARDLLEPGHKI
+651 NRDLFEPGHRI
-662 FGPAV
+662 TGPAIA
-667 VEQLDTTTVI
+667 EQMDTTTVI
-677 QPEQEAAVDEYR
+677 HPEQEATVDEYR
-689 NLIVKK
+689 NIIITEKR
-695 KANA
+695 